1 MRHANGS
8 ARPEPGEIEER
19 SLGDVSVE
27 AGTRKLRGVVP
38 YGQRSK
44 DLGGW
49 FEVIEDRALHGADLS
64 DLVVTVDHQGLPLG
78 RYPGT
83 LELEDRSDGLHW
95 SCEPPRSRQD
105 VVEAVERGDLKA
117 SSWRMVVADGGDR
130 WEGNTRY
137 VSEIRSLRDVAI
149 VTLPAYASA
158 TAELRSA
165 PEPTPTPEP
174 PEEASVE
181 EPEEVTPQPTGGL
194 TVEARSASDER
205 NVEARILDAIRTTP
219 RGESRSLTLTSAD
232 PVTQP
237 ELSTYL
243 WDLLRDSSVV
253 LQSGVRVT
261 STTRKSV
268 KWPTLTADIGVD
280 FYDEL
285 DEIAET
291 DPAFD
296 EFELTPKKIAG
307 LVRSSDEAFEDS
319 EPSLATII
327 EGNLS
332 TVIALRFDR
341 ACLVGDTAVTPK
353 GFDGLAKL
361 AATTV
366 DLAGAALD
374 NYDPFIEAFGALAEA
389 HIGPPYAVIMHPR
402 TDTSLSLVKEFTT
415 SGSNVGLPR
424 PANFPPTYVTSQIG
438 LTTGASPTTSAL
450 VYAPRLIQVVRRLD
464 TEIIVDRSA
473 AFTSDAVLVRGR
485 VRAVIGSQYPRAI
498 ALIKGIAASPI
509 AGVTTQ
515 SLSAG
520 PQAETTR
527 AATSKK

>member
-1 MRHANGS
+1 MSWDGSPGRFSDAQYAKACVLDRGGTGPVKERYGLPVRDPDGTVNCDGVSAAQRMIGQVKGASAEQLAS
-8 ARPEPGEIEER
+8 ARSKLEKLAAQCSTETRPAPEPGEIEER

-64 DLVVTVDHQGLPLG
+64 DLVVTVDHAGLPLG

-174 PEEASVE
+174 PEEAPVAE
-181 EPEEVTPQPTGGL
+181 EEEVTEPQPTGGL

-243 WDLLRDSSVV
+243 WDLMRDSSVV

-261 STTRKSV
+261 STARKSV
-268 KWPTLTADIGVD
+268 KWPTLTADLDVD

-285 DEIAET
+285 DEIVES
-291 DPAFD
+291 DPDFD
-296 EFELTPKKIAG
+296 QFELTPEEDRRARALQRRGVGGFRAVAG
-307 LVRSSDEAFEDS
+307 HDRRGQPVDR
-319 EPSLATII
+319 
-327 EGNLS
+327 
-332 TVIALRFDR
+332 DR
-341 ACLVGDTAVTPK
+341 APL
-353 GFDGLAKL
+353 
-361 AATTV
+361 
-366 DLAGAALD
+366 
-374 NYDPFIEAFGALAEA
+374 
-389 HIGPPYAVIMHPR
+389 
-402 TDTSLSLVKEFTT
+402 
-415 SGSNVGLPR
+415 
-424 PANFPPTYVTSQIG
+424 
-438 LTTGASPTTSAL
+438 
-450 VYAPRLIQVVRRLD
+450 
-464 TEIIVDRSA
+464 
-473 AFTSDAVLVRGR
+473 
-485 VRAVIGSQYPRAI
+485 
-498 ALIKGIAASPI
+498 
-509 AGVTTQ
+509 
-515 SLSAG
+515 
-520 PQAETTR
+520 
-527 AATSKK
+527 